1 MDLLEY
7 DEETGRVTPSPEA
20 RSITAFKEIITKDK
34 GSDGDHDGRKKLKA
48 IKMLTYVRLIEHPM
62 SAFMEYDPRKR
73 HQKLVEF
80 LDMDL
85 NELDPLLIE
94 ARRVYADIVSSST
107 VKTINSIKTG
117 LFSTVDLMDIMSAK
131 VNSFLEQEEISLEEI
146 EKANK
151 LIDNML
157 DKSAKVPKTIEILE
171 VLAEKVKKEQATR
184 GRVKG
189 KGEVNFFE
197 EP

>member
-7 DEETGRVTPSPEA
+7 NEDTGRVTPSPEA
-20 RSITAFKEIITKDK
+20 RQIEAFRQIIVKDK
-34 GSDGDHDGRKKLKA
+34 GSDGDHDGRKKSKA

-73 HQKLVEF
+73 HDKLVEF
-80 LDMDL
+80 LDLDL
-85 NELDPLLIE
+85 KELNPIIIE

-107 VKTINSIKTG
+107 VKTINSIKKG
-117 LFSTVDLMDIMSAK
+117 LFSTVDLMDIMSVK
-131 VNSFLEQEEISLEEI
+131 VNKFLEQDEITLDDI

-184 GRVKG
+184 ARVKG
-189 KGEVNFFE
+189 KGEINFFE
-197 EP
+197 